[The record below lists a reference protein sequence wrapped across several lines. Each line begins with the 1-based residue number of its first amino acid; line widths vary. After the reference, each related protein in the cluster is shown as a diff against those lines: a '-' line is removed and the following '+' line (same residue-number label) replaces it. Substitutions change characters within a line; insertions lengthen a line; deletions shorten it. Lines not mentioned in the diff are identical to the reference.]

1 MEIADILTIIGIVV
15 SIIFGFF
22 VTHFYSI
29 RDARTRVLKDYYI
42 EQVKAVKVRV
52 DKFFHTVAFG
62 KSSFKKIVNWYDHL
76 NIDVVGIDKG
86 IRKFLDLQI
95 TELITVID
103 GYYGE
108 ITKWDDFN
116 DQFSSSNYRPSTAH
130 VIRLKQMKYEIDVFF
145 NNYINHVNESNIY
158 PIWKTQYRRIKQS
171 CTFYR
176 GKGCRCPFLRSIWER
191 IEKHFFEI
199 IVVLVLIGV
208 SAFLITKIEI
218 KEKDDLITPMNKISN
233 KQDSIY
239 REFLLLKEQYRL
251 YEIKPKALERSTS
264 INTGGKD
271 SVHMKLHHG
280 QHKIVLEEL
289 EK

>member
-29 RDARTRVLKDYYI
+29 RDARTRALKDYYI

-62 KSSFKKIVNWYDHL
+62 KSSFKKVVNWYDHL
-76 NIDVVGIDKG
+76 NIDVVGIDIG

-95 TELITVID
+95 TELISVID

-108 ITKWDDFN
+108 ITQWEDFN
-116 DQFSSSNYRPSTAH
+116 DQFSNSNYRPSTAH

-145 NNYINHVNESNIY
+145 NNYINHINESNIY
-158 PIWKTQYRRIKQS
+158 PIWKIQCRRIKQS
-171 CTFYR
+171 STFYKA
-176 GKGCRCPFLRSIWER
+176 KGYKYPFLRSIWER
-191 IEKHFFEI
+191 MEKHFFESI
-199 IVVLVLIGV
+199 IVLVLIGV
-208 SAFLITKIEI
+208 SAVVINRVEI
-218 KEKDDLITPMNKISN
+218 KEKDDLITPLNDISN

-239 REFLLLKEQYRL
+239 KEIQLFRNKYKPM
-251 YEIKPKALERSTS
+251 EIESKTFNNSSFFSADKV
-264 INTGGKD
+264 D
-271 SVHMKLHHG
+271 SVQIKLYQG
-280 QHKIVLEEL
+280 QPKQ
-289 EK
+289 